1 MLLNR
6 QYLVFVLSIFLL
18 LGLGG
23 CSQQVIDEIN
33 KIINANFGG
42 YTKSDPL
49 RVYVSPFKPHSEW
62 EESEIGKIAWQG
74 AVDGTRD
81 VAFFSD
87 DKIVFVGPKTRGYYG
102 IDEEVYNN
110 ALDTDNF
117 WTTKGGSI
125 KKRLRDLAS
134 SRNANSIIYGIYDGD
149 DNKLQLTVYL
159 YAKVDD
165 VILKE
170 RQEIQARFKVV
181 KSLIEGKQRKRT
193 LSKAEKELQKMIHEK
208 VKFST
213 AKLLRKYM
221 EGR

>member
-1 MLLNR
+1 MLNR
-6 QYLVFVLSIFLL
+6 QYLVFILSIFLL

-33 KIINANFGG
+33 RIINANFGG

-87 DKIVFVGPKTRGYYG
+87 GKVVFVGPRTRGYHG
-102 IDEEVYNN
+102 VDEEAYNS
-110 ALDTDNF
+110 ALERDDF
-117 WTTKGGSI
+117 WTTKGGSV
-125 KKRLRDLAS
+125 KKRLKRLAS

-149 DNKLQLTVYL
+149 DSKLQLSVYL

-165 VILKE
+165 IILKE
-170 RQEIQARFKVV
+170 YQEIQAQFGAV
-181 KSLIEGKQRKRT
+181 KSLREGKQSGRT
-193 LSKAEKELQKMIHEK
+193 LTKAEKELQKMIHEK

>member
-1 MLLNR
+1 
-6 QYLVFVLSIFLL
+6 LL

-33 KIINANFGG
+33 RIINANFGG

-49 RVYVSPFKPHSEW
+49 RVYVSPFKPHIEW

-74 AVDGTRD
+74 AVDGTKD
-81 VAFFSD
+81 VAFFSN

-102 IDEEVYNN
+102 VDEEVYNS
-110 ALDTDNF
+110 ALEADDF

-125 KKRLRDLAS
+125 KKRLGRLAS
-134 SRNANSIIYGIYDGD
+134 KRRANSIIYGIYDGD
-149 DNKLQLTVYL
+149 DNGLKLSVYL

-170 RQEIQARFKVV
+170 RQEIQARFRVV
-181 KSLIEGKQRKRT
+181 KSLIEGKQRKRKLT
-193 LSKAEKELQKMIHEK
+193 KAEKALQKMIHEK
-208 VKFST
+208 VKVSS

>member
-1 MLLNR
+1 MLYR
-6 QYLVFVLSIFLL
+6 QCFVFVLSIFLL

-33 KIINANFGG
+33 QIINANFGG
-42 YTKSDPL
+42 YTKSKPL
-49 RVYVSPFKPHSEW
+49 RVYVSPFKPHSVW

-87 DKIVFVGPKTRGYYG
+87 GRIVFVGPQTRGYYG
-102 IDEEVYNN
+102 VDEKVYNS
-110 ALDTDNF
+110 ALETDGF
-117 WTTKGGSI
+117 WTTTGGSV
-125 KKRLRDLAS
+125 KKRLKRLANSRD
-134 SRNANSIIYGIYDGD
+134 ANSILYGVYDGD
-149 DNKLQLTVYL
+149 DNNLKLSIYL

-165 VILKE
+165 VILRE
-170 RQEIQARFKVV
+170 QQRIEAQYGVV
-181 KSLIEGKQRKRT
+181 KSLREGKQRKRT
-193 LSKAEKELQKMIHEK
+193 LTRAEKALQKMIHEK
-208 VKFST
+208 VKVSS